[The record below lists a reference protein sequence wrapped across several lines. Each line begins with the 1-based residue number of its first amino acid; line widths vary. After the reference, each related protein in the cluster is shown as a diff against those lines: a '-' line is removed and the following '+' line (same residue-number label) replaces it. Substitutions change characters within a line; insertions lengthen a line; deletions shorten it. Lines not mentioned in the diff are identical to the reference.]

1 MFFPPETVL
10 NSDDR
15 SGSSHESDYDPL
27 TAMLVYTQQD
37 RPILP
42 PPGPEDLCTIINPPT
57 PSTSP
62 TVAKTTLNKK
72 GNK

>member
-1 MFFPPETVL
+1 MFFSPETVVD
-10 NSDDR
+10 SDDE

-42 PPGPEDLCTIINPPT
+42 PPGPQNFCTIINPPT

-62 TVAKTTLNKK
+62 TVAKTTLKK